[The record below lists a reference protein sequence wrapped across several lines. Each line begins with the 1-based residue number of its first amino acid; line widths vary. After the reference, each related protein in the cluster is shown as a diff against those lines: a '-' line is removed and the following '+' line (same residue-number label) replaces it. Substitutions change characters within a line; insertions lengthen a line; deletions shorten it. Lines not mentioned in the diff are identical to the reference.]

1 MPCVVGGGYERKES
15 TSSDSSEQSVQRS
28 RLQGHVSPLMQENMI
43 KVADLE
49 KRPALMYKLDMERSD
64 SRYNLS
70 ARVLVSFWQLDPP
83 AFYRRQN

>member
-1 MPCVVGGGYERKES
+1 
-15 TSSDSSEQSVQRS
+15 
-28 RLQGHVSPLMQENMI
+28 MQENMI